1 MTYSI
6 SEKIIED
13 ILTADKSIL
22 AEILS
27 VSAADLSL
35 IARQK
40 IVASGKLDLLYLCN
54 DELFLIELKVVDFYA
69 KIIEQINGYYSDLQ
83 ALQVQNKLIH
93 SGIKKIMLITNAKP
107 AAYQD
112 CEKENIQLIA
122 YSPEEVLSKFYE
134 NFKELSHFLTIQS
147 GDYGMVRL
155 GLLNSSL
162 KYLGDGLGIEE
173 ISKKENRSIKTI
185 RNRISVAQLLNL
197 VAKFRNEYFLTD
209 LGNQFNELRDEIDD
223 RLSQGQQELL
233 ANFVK
238 ENPFYSSITFTIF
251 TFIETVFVLSKNTYP
266 IPKNAVKDYFVKSAG
281 KTTAWKTDRARETAT
296 YIFSNYACEL
306 EFLVI
311 INNQF
316 YITPKGIQA
325 ILLLQLNRS
334 IKLIESRK

>member
-1 MTYSI
+1 MVYSV

-40 IVASGKLDLLYLCN
+40 IITSGKLDLLYLFN

-69 KIIEQINGYYSDLQ
+69 EIIEQINGYHSDLKV
-83 ALQVQNKLIH
+83 LQKKNKLIH
-93 SGIKKIMLITNAKP
+93 SDIRKIIVVTNAKP
-107 AAYQD
+107 SAYRD
-112 CEKENIQLIA
+112 CENENIQLIT

-155 GLLNSSL
+155 GLLNSTL
-162 KYLGDGLGIEE
+162 KFLGDGLSIDE
-173 ISKKENRSIKTI
+173 ISRKENRSIKTI

-209 LGNQFNELRDEIDD
+209 LGNQFNELRDVIDD
-223 RLSQGQQELL
+223 RLSQKQQEIL
-233 ANFVK
+233 ANFVI

-251 TFIETVFVLSKNTYP
+251 TLIETVFVLSKNTYP
-266 IPKNAVKDYFVKSAG
+266 VPKNAVKDYFVKSVG
-281 KTTAWKTDRARETAT
+281 KTTTWRTDRARETAT

-306 EFLVI
+306 EFLVK

-316 YITPKGIQA
+316 YITPKGIRA